1 MNIIVIGG
9 GLAGASAVEELRA
22 QGYDGD
28 LTLVSAEPHLP
39 YERPPLSKGLLLG
52 TADPASVYLHDE
64 HWYADQ
70 QVEVLVEDPVASID
84 LGRGRVSL
92 RGRELPYDRLLIATG
107 AHPRTLPIADHAEQ
121 AGVPVAYLR
130 TLDEAVALKN
140 QLTGRI
146 VVVGAGWIGLEV
158 AAAARQAGAEVTVI
172 ERAAQPLQAALGPE
186 LGATFADLHREHGVD
201 LRLGTDVEGSALA
214 AADLV
219 VVAVGVTPADEL
231 AVAAGLACEN
241 GILVNTRLR
250 ASDPHVFAAG
260 DVANQYHPAL
270 GRVRVE
276 HWDCAIHQGRAAAR
290 VMLGGDEA
298 YDRMPY
304 FFTDQYDVGMEYVG
318 HVGPAGYDEVV
329 VDGDTAARTLVAW
342 WLRAGKVV
350 AGMHLN
356 QWEAI
361 DTIRESI
368 GRPLPSAARESSPS
382 KPTDR

>member
-28 LTLVSAEPHLP
+28 LTLVGAEPHLP

-52 TADPASVYLHDE
+52 TADPASVFLHDE
-64 HWYADQ
+64 AWYADQ
-70 QVEVLVEDPVASID
+70 QVEVLLEDPVTSID
-84 LGRGRVSL
+84 PDRSRVLL
-92 RGRELPYDRLLIATG
+92 RGRDLTYDRLLIATG
-107 AHPRTLPIADHAEQ
+107 AHPRTLTITDQAAQ

-130 TLDEAVALKN
+130 TLDDAVALKD
-140 QLTGRI
+140 QLAGRI

-172 ERAAQPLQAALGPE
+172 ERAAQPLEAVLGPE
-186 LGATFADLHREHGVD
+186 LGAVFADLHREHGVD
-201 LRLGTDVEGSALA
+201 LRLGTDVEESALA
-214 AADLV
+214 GADLV
-219 VVAVGVTPADEL
+219 IVAVGVTPAAEL

-260 DVANQYHPAL
+260 DVANHDHPVL

-276 HWDCAIHQGRAAAR
+276 HWDSAIRQGRAAAR

-318 HVGPAGYDEVV
+318 HVGAIGYDEVV

-342 WLRAGKVV
+342 WLRAGTVV

-356 QWEAI
+356 RWDTI
-361 DTIRESI
+361 DTIRASI
-368 GRPLPSAARESSPS
+368 GRPLPRAARGSPAT
-382 KPTDR
+382 KPSDR